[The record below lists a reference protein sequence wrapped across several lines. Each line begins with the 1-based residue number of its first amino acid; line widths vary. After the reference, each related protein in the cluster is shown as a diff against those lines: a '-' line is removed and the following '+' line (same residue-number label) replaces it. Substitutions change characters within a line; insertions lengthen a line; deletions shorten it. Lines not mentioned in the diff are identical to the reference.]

1 VIRCDTVRLNVALE
15 KQTRESGV
23 STCHLMRLE
32 PRIHPHRRLSWGSAA
47 GDLLMLKS
55 LDGPMGLSE
64 TGLNLSAR
72 HAGSY
77 EVEGR
82 LLERL
87 APGLC

>member
-1 VIRCDTVRLNVALE
+1 
-15 KQTRESGV
+15 
-23 STCHLMRLE
+23 MRLE

-47 GDLLMLKS
+47 GDLFTLKS
-55 LDGPMGLSE
+55 LDRPMRLSE

-72 HAGSY
+72 HAFSY
-77 EVEGR
+77 EVEER